1 MFKVKIIISEKCKK
15 MCKYMLKPLFMD
27 EKIDLKL
34 SDSLMVIEV
43 VTKVMFRLI
52 CNKLKSTV
60 SKNFINIAHLRFTTT
75 L

>member
-1 MFKVKIIISEKCKK
+1 
-15 MCKYMLKPLFMD
+15 MD